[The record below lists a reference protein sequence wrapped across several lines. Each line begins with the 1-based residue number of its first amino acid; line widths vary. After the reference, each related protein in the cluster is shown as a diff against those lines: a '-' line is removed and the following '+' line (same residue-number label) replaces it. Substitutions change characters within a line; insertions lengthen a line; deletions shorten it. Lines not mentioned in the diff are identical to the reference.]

1 MSPSFGWGVLGQ
13 ESNSDSRAD
22 AELPPVARFP
32 RIELEQLFNIGERQD
47 EIPWEPFKPGVE
59 IHRLYGDGLS
69 GPSTALLRFRT
80 TGVVPLPTSIPVT
93 STLSCLRVRS
103 GTRMGRRKRVLMIN
117 PPGTRHRI
125 VSEAGCIVLA
135 IYERHVRF
143 LEPSPAA

>member
-80 TGVVPLPTSIPVT
+80 TGVVPLHEHTSYEHIIVLAG
-93 STLSCLRVRS
+93 SQRDAN
-103 GTRMGRRKRVLMIN
+103 GTAEAGRLMIN